1 MRKLAMTN
9 RHEPEHHRN
18 DIYGD
23 IEAEPSRNP
32 VIPAATV
39 IPLRDGVSG
48 VETLMLRKNSKIA
61 FGGMWVFPGGKIDP
75 EDHTN
80 SEELEDAARV
90 AAARE
95 ALEEAALRMHPSE
108 LVWFAHWSPPPS
120 TPKRFATYFFVA
132 HTAAPDGV
140 SIDGGEILDH
150 CWIAP
155 AEALERH
162 REGEIDLA
170 PPTWVSLFHLS
181 RYSPV
186 SAAIEHLRS
195 REPSFY
201 ATRIGQRRDG
211 VRVAL
216 WNGDAGY
223 DNGDADAVGPRHRLS
238 LAQEG
243 FEFEF
248 PEGFY

>member
-1 MRKLAMTN
+1 MTDK
-9 RHEPEHHRN
+9 REPEHHKN

-23 IEAEPSRNP
+23 IEAKPSENP

-39 IPLRDGVSG
+39 VLLRDGTSG

-75 EDHTN
+75 EDHTE
-80 SEELEDAARV
+80 SGELEDAARV
-90 AAARE
+90 AASRE
-95 ALEEAALRMHPSE
+95 SLEEAALQVDPSE

-120 TPKRFATYFFVA
+120 TPRRFATYFFVA
-132 HTAAPDGV
+132 RTDASDVV

-150 CWIAP
+150 RWIAP

-162 REGEIDLA
+162 RDGEIDLA
-170 PPTWVSLFHLS
+170 PPTWVSLFHVS
-181 RYSPV
+181 RYSPA
-186 SAAIEHLRS
+186 SAAIEHLRGC
-195 REPSFY
+195 EPRVY
-201 ATRIGQRRDG
+201 ETRIGKRRDG

-223 DNGDADAVGPRHRLS
+223 STTDAEATGARHRLS
-238 LAQEG
+238 LGKEG
-243 FEFEF
+243 FDFEF
-248 PEGFY
+248 PDGIY